1 MRKTKL
7 TLSVDPVIVD
17 RAKKAAQRK
26 GVSVSEM
33 VEHYLNVIS
42 SDVADDLN
50 GVARLRGCAQ
60 GELSEMSDRK
70 ITDLMYR
77 ERYGI

>member
-7 TLSVDPVIVD
+7 TLSVDPIIIE
-17 RAKKAAQRK
+17 RAKKAARRK

-42 SDVADDLN
+42 DTTDIPNQVAQ
-50 GVARLRGCAQ
+50 LRGCAR
-60 GELSEMSDRK
+60 GELSGMSDKEIREK
-70 ITDLMYR
+70 MYR
-77 ERYGI
+77 ERHGI